1 MVYSPDIQILHKEKS
16 STRSMNTT
24 SKEMKLF
31 YYLNM
36 CKLLKVFLALTNNYK
51 QGLLFNVRLR
61 KILL

>member
-36 CKLLKVFLALTNNYK
+36 CKSLKVFLALTNNYK
-51 QGLLFNVRLR
+51 QEHEKMLDVE
-61 KILL
+61 